1 MDPDPGDPKTC
12 GYGSP
17 TQQVSSSYK
26 RTSCKNFSHYLLS
39 RFFIHRTAL
48 KREDVEFS
56 MPLHEARTGK
66 ENEAEV
72 EDGQEDKVRIQR

>member
-1 MDPDPGDPKTC
+1 MFYNLFGKN
-12 GYGSP
+12 
-17 TQQVSSSYK
+17 VSSYG
-26 RTSCKNFSHYLLS
+26 TLYFYFLI
-39 RFFIHRTAL
+39 RFIVLRTAL

-72 EDGQEDKVRIQR
+72 EDGQENKVRLCKDKGRR

>member
-1 MDPDPGDPKTC
+1 MLYNLSDN
-12 GYGSP
+12 
-17 TQQVSSSYK
+17 
-26 RTSCKNFSHYLLS
+26 NFRVTVYFLFLT
-39 RFFIHRTAL
+39 RFIVHRTAL

-72 EDGQEDKVRIQR
+72 EEGQEDKV

>member
-1 MDPDPGDPKTC
+1 
-12 GYGSP
+12 
-17 TQQVSSSYK
+17 VI
-26 RTSCKNFSHYLLS
+26 
-39 RFFIHRTAL
+39 RFVLHRTAL

-72 EDGQEDKVRIQR
+72 EEGQEDKVIVQRQRSSLTLALTRRLNYLDLS

>member
-1 MDPDPGDPKTC
+1 
-12 GYGSP
+12 
-17 TQQVSSSYK
+17 VI
-26 RTSCKNFSHYLLS
+26 
-39 RFFIHRTAL
+39 RFVVHRTAL

-72 EDGQEDKVRIQR
+72 EDGQEDKVRVQRQRSSLA

>member
-1 MDPDPGDPKTC
+1 ME
-12 GYGSP
+12 
-17 TQQVSSSYK
+17 
-26 RTSCKNFSHYLLS
+26 KNFLFYNLLCKI
-39 RFFIHRTAL
+39 FLFETIFCLYRTAL

-72 EDGQEDKVRIQR
+72 EEGQEDKVRVRRSLLA

>member
-1 MDPDPGDPKTC
+1 MNGTNVLLYNLSDN
-12 GYGSP
+12 
-17 TQQVSSSYK
+17 
-26 RTSCKNFSHYLLS
+26 NFRVTVYFLFLT
-39 RFFIHRTAL
+39 RFIVHRTAL

-72 EDGQEDKVRIQR
+72 EEGQEDKV

>member
-1 MDPDPGDPKTC
+1 
-12 GYGSP
+12 
-17 TQQVSSSYK
+17 VI
-26 RTSCKNFSHYLLS
+26 
-39 RFFIHRTAL
+39 RFVVHRTAL

-72 EDGQEDKVRIQR
+72 EEGQEDKVRVHKNKGRR